1 MHRYSP
7 NLECHSDSD
16 GCDNWVTTF
25 NLKSFG
31 EIEAD
36 ANGDCLA
43 GSFEKQLNKTCLHF
57 PTKYRISLNRNKIA
71 SKRQEFLKF
80 LYYHEIQFYN
90 GSFSGWNVNDNDD
103 DDTANMNSWRDGY

>member
-1 MHRYSP
+1 MS
-7 NLECHSDSD
+7 CI
-16 GCDNWVTTF
+16 TF

-57 PTKYRISLNRNKIA
+57 PTKYRISLNRHFYPMIA
-71 SKRQEFLKF
+71 SK
-80 LYYHEIQFYN
+80 IQDFYK
-90 GSFSGWNVNDNDD
+90 GSSSGWNDNDNDG
-103 DDTANMNSWRDGY
+103 DDTANMNS

>member
-1 MHRYSP
+1 MHRYSS

-16 GCDNWVTTF
+16 GCDNWVTIFNLKSCGKIDNCVTTLYLKGLVKSFGEIDSWVTTF
-25 NLKSFG
+25 NLKSSG

-71 SKRQEFLKF
+71 
-80 LYYHEIQFYN
+80 
-90 GSFSGWNVNDNDD
+90 
-103 DDTANMNSWRDGY
+103 